1 MFERNIHIKLAMEI
15 MKKLN
20 RVNEQNS
27 QIIPYNHFYIPELR
41 NKVNIRQDYVAWVQQ
56 SRMMNSVS
64 L

>member
-1 MFERNIHIKLAMEI
+1 

-20 RVNEQNS
+20 RVNEQNA

-41 NKVNIRQDYVAWVQQ
+41 QRVDIRADYVNWVQQ
-56 SRMMNSVS
+56 SKMNAVS